1 MESGGGGGSRENLE
15 IITKDFAK
23 ALLLCKKGDMASV
36 HFLFASS
43 TLYFPSILSL
53 SVNTS
58 DSTSA
63 CRGENKH
70 VHVELG
76 TKDRNVYMLL
86 LLASFLFCFP
96 DWAEIEKNGG
106 KRLSSSFAP
115 GRTKTIC
122 M

>member
-1 MESGGGGGSRENLE
+1 MGVGAGQGKIYFLYFPR
-15 IITKDFAK
+15 
-23 ALLLCKKGDMASV
+23 GDMASV

-43 TLYFPSILSL
+43 TLYFPSTLSL

-63 CRGENKH
+63 CLGENKH

-86 LLASFLFCFP
+86 LLSSFLFCFP
-96 DWAEIEKNGG
+96 NWAEIEKKMGG
-106 KRLSSSFAP
+106 KDYPAVSPLVEQ
-115 GRTKTIC
+115 KQYVC
-122 M
+122 EK